1 MSSTIVQ
8 NQMAEAKRYFDR
20 QRQAWMV
27 RVVQGNYQVTSDP
40 SVIYHTI
47 LGSCISACIRDPLA
61 GIGGMNHFLLPS
73 GDTSAAEMAS
83 GAASRYGTYAM
94 ELLVNAI
101 LSRGGSRSRLEVKL
115 FGGGNVVKGIEGMGH
130 KNADFIEEFVKLE
143 KLHVASKHL
152 RGDAAR
158 RVEYNPHTGKA
169 RMLLVSTDATE
180 AVVREEVKRSVRV
193 DTSAAGDIEL
203 FD

>member
-1 MSSTIVQ
+1 MSTTTVQ
-8 NQMAEAKRYFDR
+8 NPMAEAKRYFDR

-47 LGSCISACIRDPLA
+47 LGSCISACIRDPQA

-73 GDTSAAEMAS
+73 GDTSAAEMAN

-143 KLHVASKHL
+143 KLNVVSKHL

-158 RVEYNPHTGKA
+158 RVEYNPYTGKA

-180 AVVREEVKRSVRV
+180 TIVREEVKRSVRV
-193 DTSAAGDIEL
+193 VAAPSGDIEL

>member
-1 MSSTIVQ
+1 MNSTSIQ
-8 NQMAEAKRYFDR
+8 SPMTEAKRYFDQ
-20 QRQAWMV
+20 QRKAWMV

-47 LGSCISACIRDPLA
+47 LGSCISACIRDPQA
-61 GIGGMNHFLLPS
+61 GVGGMNHFLLPS
-73 GDTSAAEMAS
+73 GESSDAEIAN

-94 ELLVNAI
+94 ELLVNSI
-101 LSRGGSRSRLEVKL
+101 LSRGGSRGRLEVKL
-115 FGGGNVVKGIEGMGH
+115 FGGGNVVKGIAGMGH

-143 KLHVASKHL
+143 KLAVASKHL

-158 RVEYNPHTGKA
+158 RVEYNPFTGKA

-180 AVVREEVKRSVRV
+180 TVYREEIKRSVRV
-193 DTSAAGDIEL
+193 ATSPAGDIEL